1 MITKQLLFTLIYLLI
16 FYFLMLL
23 WWCMF
28 TSVTSL
34 VYFPSHAYYS
44 FPHFISDV
52 QKDCESK
59 KSENGSKWLL
69 SEGGEEKQLTCC
81 ANCITQFEI
90 EARNSRNTC
99 HGESTS
105 SSLPSWLRDE
115 SKRLNSHDQVII
127 SISAFIYT

>member
-1 MITKQLLFTLIYLLI
+1 M
-16 FYFLMLL
+16 
-23 WWCMF
+23 C

-34 VYFPSHAYYS
+34 LYFSSHAYFS

-69 SEGGEEKQLTCC
+69 SGGGEEKQLTCC
-81 ANCITQFEI
+81 ADCAAQFEI
-90 EARNSRNTC
+90 EARNSRNTTC

-105 SSLPSWLRDE
+105 SSLPSWLRNE